1 MRHLNFSSL
10 NIEAE
15 VVDSLVADSEEDAGE
30 GNIWRAGI
38 SNGQG
43 GLLEETWQGE
53 KLEETS

>member
-30 GNIWRAGI
+30 GYIWRVGI
-38 SNGQG
+38 SNGRGAIG
-43 GLLEETWQGE
+43 GDLVKKKHLE
-53 KLEETS
+53 KL